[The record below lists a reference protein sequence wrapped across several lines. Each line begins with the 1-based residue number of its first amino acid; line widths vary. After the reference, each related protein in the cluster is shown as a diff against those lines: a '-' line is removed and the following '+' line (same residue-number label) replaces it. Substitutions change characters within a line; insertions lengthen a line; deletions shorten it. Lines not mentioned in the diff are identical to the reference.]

1 MYRSIHTLHH
11 PAICL
16 VVALLTAGL
25 DGCSQQSNNTASTE
39 SQSKENHRAQTQTV
53 AKRDLS
59 SFDVCVRLPATD
71 VAGVLGST
79 PGQTSTKATML
90 SYASDC
96 TYTIELGDGMK
107 NYAMI
112 WIYSPEMWAPSMAGE
127 IEKIEGLGN
136 EAYLEKESI
145 GSFEKINVL
154 VKGDFMLDT
163 RANTQEEARGLAEL
177 ALKRLTG
184 KAR

>member
-1 MYRSIHTLHH
+1 MYRSIYKLHH
-11 PAICL
+11 PVICL
-16 VVALLTAGL
+16 VVTLITAGL
-25 DGCSQQSNNTASTE
+25 NGCSQQSNNTTSTE
-39 SQSKENHRAQTQTV
+39 SQGKENHRAQTQTV

-79 PGQTSTKATML
+79 PDQTTAKATML

-107 NYAMI
+107 NYAI
-112 WIYSPEMWAPSMAGE
+112 IFIYSPEMWAPTMAGE
-127 IEKIEGLGN
+127 IKMIEGLGD
-136 EAYLEKESI
+136 EAYLEKESS
-145 GSFEKINVL
+145 GSFKKINVL

-163 RANTQEEARGLAEL
+163 RANTLEEARGLTEL

-184 KAR
+184 KGR